1 MNRRTTAKRCV
12 TRIAVPYYGQLV
24 RPCVG
29 VEKIYFVVEVHPNL
43 PEPRHV
49 AMRVW
54 NPDEVPELPVWLRK
68 KGVSG
73 VICSDTTL
81 RCRYDFSGE
90 GIWVAGGQKG
100 DVTEIIRRWAATP
113 DRESLYLTRPGPE
126 KAEDGGRKL
135 FQVARPALAGI

>member
-1 MNRRTTAKRCV
+1 MNRRSIGKRCV

-29 VEKIYFVVEVHPNL
+29 VEKIFFVAEVHPNL

-49 AMRVW
+49 ALRVW
-54 NPDEVPELPVWLRK
+54 NPEEVPELPVWLRK

-81 RCRYDFSGE
+81 RCRYDFVGE

-100 DVTEIIRRWAATP
+100 EVAEIIRRWAAGP
-113 DRESLYLTRPGPE
+113 SRETLFLTGPVPGS
-126 KAEDGGRKL
+126 ADDGGRKHL
-135 FQVARPALAGI
+135 QVARPALAGI